1 MSKPVNY
8 IRLLKGLGDKA
19 SPEKMYTYGI
29 ENGLVDSDFEQFKST
44 LTASIRRGH
53 LIETRDGEVMRPYAK
68 AKTPHPVSR
77 KEAKNLSDMIDVLI
91 RRLNGQIDFTFEV
104 DARESENNLQVVR
117 QLMEFEKRLEALEK
131 KLA

>member
-1 MSKPVNY
+1 
-8 IRLLKGLGDKA
+8 
-19 SPEKMYTYGI
+19 
-29 ENGLVDSDFEQFKST
+29 
-44 LTASIRRGH
+44 
-53 LIETRDGEVMRPYAK
+53 
-68 AKTPHPVSR
+68 VSR

-131 KLA
+131 KLS

>member
-1 MSKPVNY
+1 
-8 IRLLKGLGDKA
+8 
-19 SPEKMYTYGI
+19 
-29 ENGLVDSDFEQFKST
+29 
-44 LTASIRRGH
+44 
-53 LIETRDGEVMRPYAK
+53 
-68 AKTPHPVSR
+68 VSR

>member
-1 MSKPVNY
+1 
-8 IRLLKGLGDKA
+8 
-19 SPEKMYTYGI
+19 
-29 ENGLVDSDFEQFKST
+29 
-44 LTASIRRGH
+44 
-53 LIETRDGEVMRPYAK
+53 MRPYAK